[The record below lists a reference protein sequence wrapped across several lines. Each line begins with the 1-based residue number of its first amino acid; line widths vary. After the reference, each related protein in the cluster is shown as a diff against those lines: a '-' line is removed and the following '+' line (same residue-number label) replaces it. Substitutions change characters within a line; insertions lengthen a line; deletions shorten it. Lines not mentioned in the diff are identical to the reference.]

1 MGDLFAIR
9 NELATDGL
17 GITHARVLVSGLILV
32 LARLLVLLRLR
43 HDNGWRGQQEK
54 HRKQHS
60 ETDFHVFS
68 H

>member
-1 MGDLFAIR
+1 
-9 NELATDGL
+9 
-17 GITHARVLVSGLILV
+17 LVSGLILV